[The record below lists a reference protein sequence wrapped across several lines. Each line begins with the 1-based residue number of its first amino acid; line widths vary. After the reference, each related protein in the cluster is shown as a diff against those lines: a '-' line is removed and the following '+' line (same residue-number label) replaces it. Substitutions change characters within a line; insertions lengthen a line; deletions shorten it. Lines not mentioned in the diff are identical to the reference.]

1 MSDVELPL
9 TGHLEELR
17 SRLLKALL
25 ATAAAFAVCFP
36 KADWIF
42 DVLTAPL
49 TRAAKDSQHPFL
61 LIGTGV
67 AEAFFTRM
75 WVSFIAAVFVAMP
88 VILYQ
93 IWRFVLPGL
102 HEREVRYGRGFV
114 AAGTF
119 FFISGAVFCYSVA
132 FDTAFP
138 FFLQEYERI
147 GVTPSIRINEYLS
160 FTSRM
165 LLAFGIIFELPVAT
179 FFLARVGLVS
189 HLTLTRYARHA
200 IVIVFIV
207 AAVLTPPDVVSQ
219 MLMAAPLLVLYAIS
233 IGVAYAF
240 YKPRMAPEESGDQAG
255 SALAT
260 RD

>member
-1 MSDVELPL
+1 MADFELPL

-17 SRLLKALL
+17 SRLFKALL
-25 ATAAAFAVCFP
+25 AIAAAFAVCFP
-36 KADWIF
+36 KSELLF
-42 DVLTAPL
+42 DFLTAPL
-49 TRAAKDSQHPFL
+49 TRAAGNSEHPFL

-75 WVSFIAAVFVAMP
+75 WVSFIAAVFVALP

-93 IWRFVLPGL
+93 FWRFILPGL
-102 HEREVRYGRGFV
+102 HRREIHYGRGFV
-114 AAGTF
+114 LAGTF
-119 FFISGAVFCYSVA
+119 FFLAGAAFCYGIA

-138 FFLQEYERI
+138 FFLDEYARI
-147 GVTPSIRINEYLS
+147 GVTPSLRINEYLS

-165 LLAFGIIFELPVAT
+165 LVAFGIIFELPVAT

-189 HLTLTRYARHA
+189 HLTLVKYARHA

-219 MLMAAPLLVLYAIS
+219 MLMALPLLVLYALS
-233 IGVAYAF
+233 IGVAYVF
-240 YKPRMAPEESGDQAG
+240 YKPRMVPEEGEIEAG
-255 SALAT
+255 SALAR

>member
-1 MSDVELPL
+1 
-9 TGHLEELR
+9 
-17 SRLLKALL
+17 
-25 ATAAAFAVCFP
+25 VCFP
-36 KADWIF
+36 KSELLF
-42 DVLTAPL
+42 DFLTAPL
-49 TRAAKDSQHPFL
+49 TRAGGNSEHPFL

-75 WVSFIAAVFVAMP
+75 WVSFIAGVFLALP

-93 IWRFVLPGL
+93 VWRFILPGL
-102 HEREVRYGRGFV
+102 HAREIRYGRGFV
-114 AAGTF
+114 LAGTF
-119 FFISGAVFCYSVA
+119 FFLSGAAFCYGIA

-138 FFLQEYERI
+138 FFLDEYARI
-147 GVTPSIRINEYLS
+147 GVTPSLRINEYLS

-165 LLAFGIIFELPVAT
+165 LVAFGIIFELPVAT

-189 HLTLTRYARHA
+189 HRTLVKYARHA
-200 IVIVFIV
+200 IVVVFIV

-219 MLMAAPLLVLYAIS
+219 MLMAIPLLVLYGLS

-240 YKPRMAPEESGDQAG
+240 YRPRMAPEESEVEPG
-255 SALAT
+255 SAVAR

>member
-1 MSDVELPL
+1 MSDLELPL

-25 ATAAAFAVCFP
+25 AVTAAFAICFP
-36 KADWIF
+36 KAEWIF
-42 DVLTAPL
+42 DFLTAPL
-49 TRAAKDSQHPFL
+49 TRAGVDSEHNFQ

-75 WVSFIAAVFVAMP
+75 WVSFIAAVFLALP

-93 IWRFVLPGL
+93 VWRFILPGL
-102 HEREVRYGRGFV
+102 HRREIRYGRGFV
-114 AAGTF
+114 VAGTF
-119 FFISGAVFCYSVA
+119 FFLSGAAFCYAIA

-138 FFLQEYERI
+138 FFLDEYARI
-147 GVTPSIRINEYLS
+147 GVTPTIRINEYLS

-189 HLTLTRYARHA
+189 HVTLVKYVRHA

-219 MLMAAPLLVLYAIS
+219 MLMAAPLLVLYGLS
-233 IGVAYAF
+233 IGVAYVF
-240 YKPRMAPEESGDQAG
+240 YRPRMVPDEDAAETGTAVAPKD
-255 SALAT
+255 
-260 RD
+260 

>member
-1 MSDVELPL
+1 MSDAELPL
-9 TGHLEELR
+9 IGHLEELR

-25 ATAAAFAVCFP
+25 AVGVAFCICYPNAE
-36 KADWIF
+36 WIF
-42 DVLTAPL
+42 DFLTAPL
-49 TRAAKDSQHPFL
+49 TRAGGDSEHPFQ

-75 WVSFIAAVFVAMP
+75 WVSFIAALFVALP

-93 IWRFVLPGL
+93 IWRFILPGL
-102 HEREVRYGRGFV
+102 HRREIQYGRGFV
-114 AAGTF
+114 IAGTF
-119 FFISGAVFCYSVA
+119 FFISGAAFCYAVA

-138 FFLQEYERI
+138 FFLEEYARI

-189 HLTLTRYARHA
+189 HVMLIKYVRHA

-219 MLMAAPLLVLYAIS
+219 MLMAMPLLVLYALS
-233 IGVAYAF
+233 IGVAYVF
-240 YKPRMAPEESGDQAG
+240 YRPRMTPEDPDE
-255 SALAT
+255 AT
-260 RD
+260 GTGVVKRD